1 MVEKSY
7 SSMEE
12 TVKKQLQSY
21 YRDKIESAQ
30 ALVEQSA
37 TVVGQNEENKR
48 KIEAAV
54 MDVRNALYQLEN
66 NV

>member
-1 MVEKSY
+1 
-7 SSMEE
+7 MEV

-37 TVVGQNEENKR
+37 MVVGQNEENKR
-48 KIEAAV
+48 KIEGAV
-54 MDVRNALYQLEN
+54 MDVRNALHQLEN
-66 NV
+66 IL